1 MSNYETV
8 ISNETLCCS
17 TKNKVSKK
25 SSTENETKKERQNPH
40 FTEESKTQAKNL
52 KHYEALLFYN
62 LP

>member
-8 ISNETLCCS
+8 ISNETLCGA
-17 TKNKVSKK
+17 
-25 SSTENETKKERQNPH
+25 TENKAENQNNLSKQEKLSKLFPEDIKTKPQD
-40 FTEESKTQAKNL
+40 F